1 MAPFRTSGAQEG
13 MNLSYTYLNSITSDS
28 ARLEK
33 KMLLSVHMI
42 LEWLNWLKLKLQLET
57 QIKML
62 LSNINPKIHFFNYSD
77 DVNPFFIVALGLLM
91 QISNESRLKK
101 KKIKSSG
108 EITLCRDD
116 VPITFHHNFFFFS
129 RSAGSFLNITAKQIS
144 GKTVC
149 KSVASGHDILF
160 PWSKRH
166 VSLYARLSFCAA
178 LYFFEEEDWETEE
191 LVQKPRSSTSE
202 FYWGTLEKTIRLKSI
217 PHCGWSLALSPTFS
231 SQVPFTS
238 EACNMLK

>member
-33 KMLLSVHMI
+33 KMPLSVHMI

-62 LSNINPKIHFFNYSD
+62 LSNINPKIHFFNYSA

-101 KKIKSSG
+101 KK
-108 EITLCRDD
+108 
-116 VPITFHHNFFFFS
+116 N
-129 RSAGSFLNITAKQIS
+129 
-144 GKTVC
+144 
-149 KSVASGHDILF
+149 
-160 PWSKRH
+160 
-166 VSLYARLSFCAA
+166 
-178 LYFFEEEDWETEE
+178 
-191 LVQKPRSSTSE
+191 
-202 FYWGTLEKTIRLKSI
+202 
-217 PHCGWSLALSPTFS
+217 
-231 SQVPFTS
+231 
-238 EACNMLK
+238 